1 MLNNASGRA
10 TSARASDNA
19 PGGALNVGSLTGT
32 RKFRG
37 KVGLTDKVDFYS
49 FSLSGRSSFNLK
61 LDKLK
66 NNVDVALIQNGQTV
80 AKSTRG
86 GKKPEAIAATL
97 EAGTY
102 FVKVSQKSGN
112 SRYRLSLNANPI
124 APPPPPLPQGLEGAN
139 VNFGVYLPTLTSPIS
154 ASLNAIVNSAVEFP
168 EIGNTSLPGRFFTIN
183 ADVNVTA
190 RQIIIDYSQFARA
203 SSADFNGYVFD
214 FSGNN
219 IPKITGAFLGA
230 GSSFSPTQV
239 GLSFDADSVFV
250 NVSGLSINPDSQIV
264 IDLQV

>member
-1 MLNNASGRA
+1 MMNSSSLRA
-10 TSARASDNA
+10 TSRAADDRPNGARSL
-19 PGGALNVGSLTGT
+19 GTLNGT
-32 RKFRG
+32 KKFRDS
-37 KVGLTDKVDFYS
+37 VGINEKFDYYS
-49 FSLSGRSSFNLK
+49 FSVSGRSSFNLK

-80 AKSTRG
+80 ARSTRG

-102 FVKVSQKSGN
+102 FVKITQRSGN

-124 APPPPPLPQGLEGAN
+124 VPPPPQGLEGAG
-139 VNFGVYLPTLTSPIS
+139 VNFGVYLPTPTSPIS
-154 ASLNAIVNSAVEFP
+154 AALNGVVNAAVEFP

-183 ADVNVTA
+183 ADVDVTA

-203 SSADFNGYVFD
+203 SSADFNGYVFN

-219 IPKITGAFLGA
+219 IPKITGASLGA
-230 GSSFSPTQV
+230 GSTFSPTQV
-239 GLSFDADSVFV
+239 GLSFDEDSVFV
-250 NVSGLSINPDSQIV
+250 NVANLSINPDSQIV
-264 IDLQV
+264 VDLQV

>member
-1 MLNNASGRA
+1 MLNHSITSRKSDNNQN
-10 TSARASDNA
+10 SARNI
-19 PGGALNVGSLTGT
+19 GQLNGT
-32 RKFRG
+32 RKVQDS
-37 KVGLTDKVDFYS
+37 VGVSDKFDYYS
-49 FSLSGRSSFNLK
+49 FSLTGRSSFNLK

-66 NNVDVALIQNGQTV
+66 NNVDVALIQNGKTV

-86 GKKPEAIAATL
+86 GRKSEAITATL

-112 SRYRLSLNANPI
+112 SRYRLSLNANSITP
-124 APPPPPLPQGLEGAN
+124 PPPPPLQGLEGAN
-139 VNFGVYLPTLTSPIS
+139 VNFGVYLPTPASPIS
-154 ASLNAIVNSAVEFP
+154 ASLNAVVNSAVEFP

-219 IPKITGAFLGA
+219 IPTITGAFLGA

-239 GLSFDADSVFV
+239 GLSFDSDSVFV
-250 NVSGLSINPDSQIV
+250 NVAGLSINPDSQIV

>member
-1 MLNNASGRA
+1 MFNPAFGRSNLRAADDRPSG
-10 TSARASDNA
+10 ARPIGELD
-19 PGGALNVGSLTGT
+19 GA

-37 KVGLTDKVDFYS
+37 TVGIGDKADFYS
-49 FSLSGRSSFNLK
+49 FTLKNRSSFNLK

-86 GKKPEAIAATL
+86 GRKPEAIAATL

-102 FVKVSQKSGN
+102 FIKVSQKSGN
-112 SRYRLSLNANPI
+112 SRYRLSLNANAI
-124 APPPPPLPQGLEGAN
+124 TPPPPPPPQGLEGAN
-139 VNFGVYLPTLTSPIS
+139 VNFGVYLPTPTSPIS
-154 ASLNAIVNSAVEFP
+154 APINAIVNSTVEFP

-203 SSADFNGYVFD
+203 STAAFNGYVFD

-219 IPKITGAFLGA
+219 IPTITGVSLGA

-239 GLSFDADSVFV
+239 GLNFDSDSVFV
-250 NVSGLSINPDSQIV
+250 NVAGLSINPDSQIV